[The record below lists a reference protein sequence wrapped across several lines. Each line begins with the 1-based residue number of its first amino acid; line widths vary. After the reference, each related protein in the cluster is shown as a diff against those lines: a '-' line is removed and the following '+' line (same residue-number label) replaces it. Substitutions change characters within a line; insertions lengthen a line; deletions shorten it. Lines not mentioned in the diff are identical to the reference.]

1 MQGSL
6 ATPPPPT
13 ELGYFTMGQRAE
25 LRGALEGVTGGPGDS
40 RNTESLTSSPK
51 HPVSQP
57 DSDDLAANPGDAGS
71 IPGEGSKSPRA
82 MLHSQKFKKKKKHR
96 RGSIN
101 LKRKKKDTVA
111 SNLEMKL

>member
-13 ELGYFTMGQRAE
+13 ELGYFTMGQRVE

-82 MLHSQKFKKKKKHR
+82 MLHSQKFKKKKKAQ
-96 RGSIN
+96 
-101 LKRKKKDTVA
+101 KRVNKFKKEK
-111 SNLEMKL
+111 KRHCGF